1 MAREALRFAKTVV
14 CCSCQFLLSVSVVC
28 MDPFFP
34 LFLARK
40 YRAVQCLCSLARI
53 RLPTPVVRSCVLLLS
68 APRVRIVRS
77 YCSNCP
83 LLPDRV
89 RSPCAVRPV
98 HGWSATSALGSRSS
112 PPFVL
117 WLSTGRLRLPRL
129 PVGRASGLACLW
141 LLGSIRYRQGGECS
155 AVPSV
160 SSFPFPWRL
169 LTGSARTTIRS
180 AWFLVLF

>member
-1 MAREALRFAKTVV
+1 MAREALRFSKIVV
-14 CCSCQFLLSVSVVC
+14 CCYCQFLLSVSVVC
-28 MDPFFP
+28 MEPFFP

-40 YRAVQCLCSLARI
+40 YRAFQCLYWLARV
-53 RLPTPVVRSCVLLLS
+53 RLR
-68 APRVRIVRS
+68 ARIVRPS
-77 YCSNCP
+77 CSNCP
-83 LLPDRV
+83 LLVFELSAPACSNCPLLRARV
-89 RSPCAVRPV
+89 RGSCAVQCV
-98 HGWSATSALGSRSS
+98 GIWSRLS

-117 WLSTGRLRLPRL
+117 RLSTGRLRLPRL

-169 LTGSARTTIRS
+169 LTGSASTTIRS